1 MKSKSKNI
9 ALAGI
14 WSALIFVVLLIET
27 TLGMTV
33 LPVFPPAI
41 LSFAVMLTLCLIGDW
56 KYALTAGTILGL
68 SSMVCAFIFGN
79 VVFANPL
86 VSVLPRIAMGMAG
99 YFTYYLFRWIFR
111 TRKKFFVRE
120 ILPLSIGAALAIV
133 TNTLLVMALSSAFSG
148 ENFLSAL
155 IGVVAAVNFPL
166 ELACSIVLTPFLV
179 VALRRALKLDFGKKY
194 GTDSNP
200 PEKEPHDISH

>member
-133 TNTLLVMALSSAFSG
+133 TNTLLVMALSSAF
-148 ENFLSAL
+148 
-155 IGVVAAVNFPL
+155 
-166 ELACSIVLTPFLV
+166 
-179 VALRRALKLDFGKKY
+179 FGRKFSF
-194 GTDSNP
+194 GTDRCGRRRQFSVGVGVQCRVNALSRRRVAP
-200 PEKEPHDISH
+200 RVKTRLR